1 MLAAPGQER
10 SPTMTQSFEQD
21 WRKELDLL
29 LERIETHP
37 SHDLTAER
45 ERVAV
50 LRQLLA
56 DLART
61 PVA

>member
-1 MLAAPGQER
+1 
-10 SPTMTQSFEQD
+10 MTQSFEDD

-37 SHDLTAER
+37 TADLGAER

>member
-1 MLAAPGQER
+1 
-10 SPTMTQSFEQD
+10 MTQSFEED

-29 LERIETHP
+29 LQRIETHP
-37 SHDLTAER
+37 SSDLSAER
-45 ERVAV
+45 ARVTV
-50 LRQLLA
+50 LQQLLA

>member
-1 MLAAPGQER
+1 M
-10 SPTMTQSFEQD
+10 SHSFAED

-29 LERIETHP
+29 LERIETRP
-37 SHDLTAER
+37 SHDLSAER
-45 ERVAV
+45 ARVTV

-56 DLART
+56 DLDRT